1 MQLTHLDHNGQVNM
15 VSVEDKSSTKRYA
28 IAEGKILVKPDVLA
42 LLKEGAPKGN
52 VIATAKIAGI
62 MGAKKTSELIPLCH
76 NLNLDKVSV
85 DVEEITDGLHVTSYA
100 SCEGKTGVEMEALTA
115 VSIALLTIYD
125 MLKAADKSM
134 TIEYVRLTEKDGGKS
149 GKYVR
154 EK

>member
-1 MQLTHLDHNGQVNM
+1 MELTHIDQNGQVNM
-15 VSVEDKSSTKRYA
+15 VSVEDKSVTKRYA
-28 IAEGKILVKPDVLA
+28 KAEGKINIKPEVLT
-42 LLKEGAPKGN
+42 LLKDGAPKGN

-85 DVEEITDGLHVTSYA
+85 DIEEVGDGLVAKSYA
-100 SCEGKTGVEMEALTA
+100 SCDGKTGVEMEALTA
-115 VSIALLTIYD
+115 VSIALLTVYD

-134 TIEYVRLTEKDGGKS
+134 TIEYVRLVEKDGGKS

-154 EK
+154 E

>member
-85 DVEEITDGLHVTSYA
+85 DVEEITDGLQVTSYA

>member
-62 MGAKKTSELIPLCH
+62 MGAKKTGELIPLCH

>member
-85 DVEEITDGLHVTSYA
+85 DVEELTDGLHVTSYA

>member
-28 IAEGKILVKPDVLA
+28 IAEGKILVKPHVLA

>member
-28 IAEGKILVKPDVLA
+28 IAEGKILVKPDALA

-85 DVEEITDGLHVTSYA
+85 DVEELTDGLHVTSYA